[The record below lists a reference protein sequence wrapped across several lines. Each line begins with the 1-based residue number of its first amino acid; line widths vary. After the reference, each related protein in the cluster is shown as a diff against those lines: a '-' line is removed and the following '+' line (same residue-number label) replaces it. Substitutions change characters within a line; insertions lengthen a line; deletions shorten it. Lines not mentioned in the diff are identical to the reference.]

1 MKKTLER
8 LNGEKFASYAL
19 EAKAMFSV
27 VGATINGEGGG
38 GGTQTGGA
46 TNKLVA
52 STCNLGFSHANTDW
66 ASDQTPLD
74 LDPVKDV
81 EVAKG

>member
-19 EAKAMFSV
+19 EAKAMFSI
-27 VGATINGEGGG
+27 VGATDLTDGPT
-38 GGTQTGGA
+38 GTQTGGS

-52 STCNLGFSHANTDW
+52 STCNLGFSHANKDW
-66 ASDQTPLD
+66 ASDQTPID
-74 LDPVKDV
+74 LDPIKDV
-81 EVAKG
+81 DVK

>member
-8 LNGEKFASYAL
+8 LSGEKFASYAL

-38 GGTQTGGA
+38 GTQTGGA

-52 STCNLGFSHANTDW
+52 STCNLGFTHANTDW
-66 ASDQTPLD
+66 SSDQTPLD
-74 LDPVKDV
+74 LDPIRDTEVK
-81 EVAKG
+81 